1 MRDEVVGV
9 DEVRSHQRIISD
21 TKAWAIILRAVGVIR
36 DFKKKVLAFVFLKV
50 SLMCVEGEVIG
61 GHRY

>member
-9 DEVRSHQRIISD
+9 DEVRSHQRVISD

-36 DFKKKVLAFVFLKV
+36 DFKKKVLAFVFKKFP
-50 SLMCVEGEVIG
+50 
-61 GHRY
+61 